1 VGVAGE
7 NPVGTLMLGSKT
19 DKKNIELGRL
29 LYQVRE
35 DIDVH
40 RIIGLNVVA
49 IRDSQI
55 SSALVGY
62 LQKTAQE
69 SLALYF
75 CKIFELPDGHS
86 LNSIPGIIG
95 SLPETPLSGD
105 QATAFI
111 AFGRKYGNKMH
122 PSQGKSYLNKTFNQ
136 FRKKHSVSLKLL
148 KTFRDT
154 VGAHSGSDSNSKFLP
169 SHHECEKLYTFA
181 FEFYNLVARYVINSG
196 PATIPRLAGSGL
208 VSLMK
213 SMGVQKPKT
222 DFDVV

>member
-1 VGVAGE
+1 
-7 NPVGTLMLGSKT
+7 MLGSKT

-55 SSALVGY
+55 SNALVGY

-75 CKIFELPDGHS
+75 CKIFELPDGHN

-95 SLPETPLSGD
+95 SLPEIPLSGE
-105 QATAFI
+105 QIPAF
-111 AFGRKYGNKMH
+111 ADFGGKYGNTAN
-122 PSQGKSYLNKTFNQ
+122 PSQGKSYLNKTFNR
-136 FRKKHSVSLKLL
+136 FRKRHSVS
-148 KTFRDT
+148 
-154 VGAHSGSDSNSKFLP
+154 
-169 SHHECEKLYTFA
+169 
-181 FEFYNLVARYVINSG
+181 
-196 PATIPRLAGSGL
+196 
-208 VSLMK
+208 
-213 SMGVQKPKT
+213 
-222 DFDVV
+222 